1 MVNFYVSLVMLM
13 VTCFGLGIE
22 FAKFLFQRNKRENYE
37 KLKAYFESKEG
48 EAYAE

>member
-1 MVNFYVSLVMLM
+1 MLNFYVSLVMLM
-13 VTCFGLGIE
+13 ATCFVAGIE
-22 FAKFLFQRNKRENYE
+22 FARFLFQRNKQENYE